1 MVIAVSGS
9 DTPVTAEAR
18 DVYTVSRLNREAK
31 QLLEGTFPLIWIEG
45 EISNLSRPASG
56 HLYFSLKDE
65 QAQIRCALFRG
76 NQRGL
81 ACTPRDGLHVVARA
95 RVSLYEGRGDF
106 QLIVETVEEAGEG
119 RLRLA
124 FEALKRRLGAEGL
137 FDAARKKARPRVPA
151 RIGVVTSPSGAAIR
165 DVLTTLRRRFPAIPV
180 IVYPVPVQGDA
191 AAPAIAAALARAGQR
206 GECDVLI
213 LARGG
218 GSLEDLWA
226 FNEEIV
232 ARAIFACPIPV
243 VTGVGHEVD
252 VTIADFVA
260 DARAATP
267 TAAAELVSPDA
278 REWLGAFA
286 ALEARLLRRM
296 RDRVNYYSQRVDGLR
311 ARIVHPRARLGRME
325 ERLAGLRM
333 RMRHT
338 MRAAIEARRVAAL
351 DLDKRLAHRS
361 PALRIREA
369 ALHVRRAR
377 EMLRARM
384 QARLA
389 RAQTRLEHA
398 SARLDAYNPLA
409 TLARGYAVVTDAASG
424 AVLRDAGQVKRGDA
438 IVARLA
444 HGQLRARVEESDQ

>member
-1 MVIAVSGS
+1 MIAE
-9 DTPVTAEAR
+9 TPATADAR
-18 DVYTVSRLNREAK
+18 DIFTVSRLNREAK
-31 QLLEGTFPLIWIEG
+31 QLLEGAFPLIWIEG

-76 NQRGL
+76 SQRGL

-106 QLIVETVEEAGEG
+106 QLIVETLEEAGEG
-119 RLRLA
+119 RLRQA
-124 FEALKRRLGAEGL
+124 FEALKRRLHAEGL
-137 FDAARKKARPRVPA
+137 FDLARKRMPPRLPR

-191 AAPAIAAALARAGQR
+191 AAPAIAAAIARAGQR
-206 GECDVLI
+206 AECDVLI

-232 ARAIFACPIPV
+232 ARAIFASPIPV

-267 TAAAELVSPDA
+267 TAAAEMVSPDA
-278 REWLGAFA
+278 REWLGAIGV
-286 ALEARLLRRM
+286 LESRLLRRM
-296 RDRVNYYSQRVDGLR
+296 RDRVNFYSQRVDGLR
-311 ARIVHPRARLGRME
+311 ARIVHPRERLGRAG

-333 RMRHT
+333 RMRHA
-338 MRAAIEARRVAAL
+338 MRATIETRRVAML
-351 DLDKRLAHRS
+351 DARMLLARHS
-361 PALRIREA
+361 PVLRIRDAREN
-369 ALHVRRAR
+369 VRRAR
-377 EMLRARM
+377 DMLRVHMNARIV
-384 QARLA
+384 LA
-389 RAQTRLEHA
+389 RTRLEHA

-424 AVLRDAGQVKRGDA
+424 AVLRNAGDVKPGDS
-438 IVARLA
+438 IFARLA
-444 HGQLRARVEESDQ
+444 QGRLRARVEECEK